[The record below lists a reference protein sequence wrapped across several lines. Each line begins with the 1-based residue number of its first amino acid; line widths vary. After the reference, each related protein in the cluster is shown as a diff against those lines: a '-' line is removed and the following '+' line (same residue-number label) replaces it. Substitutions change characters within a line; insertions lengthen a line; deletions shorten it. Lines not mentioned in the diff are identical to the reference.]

1 MCTDVN
7 VILNHLSLYCVYVC
21 VCMISVHYA
30 NLSVSAIVCR
40 AVPNILFVFYSDPI
54 VGQIMYS
61 YSAE

>member
-1 MCTDVN
+1 
-7 VILNHLSLYCVYVC
+7 
-21 VCMISVHYA
+21 MISVHYA

-61 YSAE
+61 YSAEWCCQK